1 MKYSMMFAA
10 TLVALQAIAQ
20 DLPKPSPLGEVE
32 QIVGLTEVEFKY
44 SRPSAKE
51 RKVYGELVPFGEL
64 WRTGANQCTVMEI
77 DGPVVIA
84 GSTVPE
90 GKYCLFTIPNVDA
103 WTMVLN
109 RNTDLWGTDDY
120 QQEQDVLRWEV
131 KPSKIPF
138 RETLTISFD
147 AVKEDKARVDIDWE
161 ETRASFEIFAD
172 ASDKA
177 MANIKEAV
185 AKEDADFRVFNN
197 SARYCI
203 DKGIMAEQALEWA
216 TKSVSLEKKF
226 WNVHTLALAHAAN
239 GQYKE
244 AMKTA
249 EESMKMAQEA
259 DYQPYVKMNKEKM
272 DEWTLKTG
280 R

>member
-1 MKYSMMFAA
+1 MMFAA